1 MKSKVSALILL
12 ALSVPCWSA
21 EKKTPL
27 TSTECTSAGTTEE
40 EIVGKAGGKLVQ
52 REFPLARDKQD
63 PRYRQLVEQIAQEER
78 KLQELREALRQ
89 HVRRIPIESR
99 AVHDSKS
106 PFPEKARLEFEFAM
120 AEVTRNC
127 HVISLVA
134 DRLGQVENQKVRS
147 LLLKGVQDHKLKV
160 QAGLDSAVKRLEEVY
175 GTSQKSP

>member
-27 TSTECTSAGTTEE
+27 TSSEGTSAGTTEE
-40 EIVGKAGGKLVQ
+40 QIAGKTGGLAHP
-52 REFPLARDKQD
+52 ESPLATDKQD

-78 KLQELREALRQ
+78 KLQELREDLRQ
-89 HVRRIPIESR
+89 HVRGNLAGSR
-99 AVHDSKS
+99 AAHDSKS
-106 PFPEKARLEFEFAM
+106 PFSEKPPLEFQFGM
-120 AEVTRNC
+120 AEVTRNFR
-127 HVISLVA
+127 VISLVA
-134 DRLGQVENQKVRS
+134 DRLAQEKNQKVRS

>member
-27 TSTECTSAGTTEE
+27 TGPERTAAGMTEE
-40 EIVGKAGGKLVQ
+40 EIAGKTGGLAHP
-52 REFPLARDKQD
+52 ESPLATDKQD

-99 AVHDSKS
+99 AAHDSNS
-106 PFPEKARLEFEFAM
+106 PFPEKARLEFEFGM
-120 AEVTRNC
+120 AEVTKSCR
-127 HVISLVA
+127 VISLVA

-160 QAGLDSAVKRLEEVY
+160 QAGLDSAVKSLEEVY